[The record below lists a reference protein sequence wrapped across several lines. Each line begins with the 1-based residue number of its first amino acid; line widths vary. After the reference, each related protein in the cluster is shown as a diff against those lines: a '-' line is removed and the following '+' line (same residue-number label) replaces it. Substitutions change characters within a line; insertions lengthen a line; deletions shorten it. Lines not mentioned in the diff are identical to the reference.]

1 MWVSTG
7 WLSKA
12 LLQGENGS
20 GDDHTEEQ
28 PFASCSSQPDVTTKY
43 TGHHWLFWDFI
54 HTPPRKH
61 EELQMTEGIEI
72 NAISLLLGPV

>member
-1 MWVSTG
+1 MDQEIAI
-7 WLSKA
+7 LKNN
-12 LLQGENGS
+12 LL
-20 GDDHTEEQ
+20 
-28 PFASCSSQPDVTTKY
+28 PVLASCCSQPDVTTKY

-54 HTPPRKH
+54 HTSPRKH